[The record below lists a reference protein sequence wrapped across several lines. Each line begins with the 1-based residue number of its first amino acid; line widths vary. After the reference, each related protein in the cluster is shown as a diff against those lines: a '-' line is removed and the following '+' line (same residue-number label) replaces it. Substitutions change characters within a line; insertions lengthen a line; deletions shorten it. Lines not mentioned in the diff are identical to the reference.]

1 MRIVD
6 HTQSVKGSVCRKEEE
21 GVKGLPFALGSGM
34 EIRDRAMKYLYLLLR
49 DIMWLHK
56 NTSDLIQTSYV
67 VVGGY
72 QIGDDDFTALV
83 KHASRIN
90 CRRSCSFSG
99 CSGSSIGGLSWCRV
113 CECFVY
119 AETTS
124 AFADATVARFSGD
137 DV

>member
-1 MRIVD
+1 V
-6 HTQSVKGSVCRKEEE
+6 
-21 GVKGLPFALGSGM
+21 VKGLLFALGSGM
-34 EIRDRAMKYLYLLLR
+34 ETRDRAMKYLYLLLR

-56 NTSDLIQTSYV
+56 TYQTLSNMV
-67 VVGGY
+67 FWGVVGGY
-72 QIGDDDFTALV
+72 QIGDNDFTALV

-90 CRRSCSFSG
+90 GRCSGSSSSFSG
-99 CSGSSIGGLSWCRV
+99 CSRASSGGLSWCSV

-124 AFADATVARFSGD
+124 AFTDATVARFGGD